1 MEKDF
6 YSEKLSRLD
15 RLATKVDAVDGGS
28 HDFTGTAATL
38 GAVAKPEAGGLRK
51 DYGQLS
57 ELKDSDESVFATW
70 KTADLPVMLAAGVL
84 GAFSSAA
91 LKDFFAELHDK
102 WGSKPAVNAAGED
115 VLGHGGQE
123 IDRAPGSKRAGGW
136 GHRWK
141 FGHDLFNPFD
151 LTKPTNPLDPT
162 STPWNQYVEM
172 AKASGTILPPWLR
185 AVYSWLSHLLQD
197 TFSAEGLP
205 IPGHSLLRGLF
216 DPSKHHE
223 LLQFLGTIKMR
234 DVVGM
239 GATNLI
245 MGAYLGGT
253 EKSLERV
260 ISKSNY
266 RAFSLMLGANFTNLI
281 TGLYIPPP
289 NTTFNPSTI
298 PMIAY
303 YGIRL
308 YRLERRVEDELKSR
322 GETLKQNDLTII
334 RNLSIIDE
342 NEKSIGDMIHD
353 MERCEAEVDKEIRQA
368 DELQADIFN
377 RLVYNPEQKEK

>member
-1 MEKDF
+1 MENDF
-6 YSEKLSRLD
+6 YSETLSRLD
-15 RLATKVDAVDGGS
+15 RLASEIDVVDGGS
-28 HDFTGTAATL
+28 HDFTNTAKTL
-38 GAVAKPEAGGLRK
+38 GVVDKVNVKELRT
-51 DYGQLS
+51 DYGKLK
-57 ELKDSDESVFATW
+57 ELKDFDESVFASW
-70 KTADLPVMLAAGVL
+70 RVADLPVMLAAGVL

-102 WGSKPAVNAAGED
+102 WGSKSAVNAAGED
-115 VLGHGGQE
+115 VWGHGGQE
-123 IDRAPGSKRAGGW
+123 IDRVPGSNRAGGW

-172 AKASGTILPPWLR
+172 AKASGTVLPPWLK
-185 AVYSWLSHLLQD
+185 AVYYWLSHLLQD
-197 TFSAEGLP
+197 TFSSEGLP
-205 IPGHSLLRGLF
+205 IPGHSLFRGLF
-216 DPSKHHE
+216 DPAKHHE

-234 DVVGM
+234 DVVGT

-245 MGAYLGGT
+245 MGAYLWGT

-260 ISKSNY
+260 ISKPNY
-266 RAFSLMLGANFTNLI
+266 RAFSLMLGANFTNLV

-289 NTTFNPSTI
+289 NTTFNYSTI

-308 YRLERRVEDELKSR
+308 YRLERRVEAELKSR
-322 GETLKQNDLTII
+322 GETLEQNDLTIT

-342 NEKSIGDMIHD
+342 NEKTIDEMIRD
-353 MERCEAEVDKEIRQA
+353 MERYEAEVDKEIRQA

-377 RLVYNPEQKEK
+377 RLIPNPENKER